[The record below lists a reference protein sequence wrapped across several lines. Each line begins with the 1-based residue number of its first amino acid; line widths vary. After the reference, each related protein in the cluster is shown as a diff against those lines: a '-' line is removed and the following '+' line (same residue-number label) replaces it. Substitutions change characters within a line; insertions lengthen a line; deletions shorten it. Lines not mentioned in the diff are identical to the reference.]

1 MIPGGIHGRPP
12 EGAPGL
18 PIGQPSGMIGE
29 FRTAATPRAFVYR
42 GPDRRQSPT
51 PRISRYSLWGGR
63 RQGPRRIEEREGS
76 FVDVYG
82 RRLFLMVLWVALMNI
97 GDSFFTLVHLQNG
110 GVELN
115 PVAQFL
121 LTTGRWNF
129 VFVKSILI
137 GLALTVLAIHKN
149 FSLARIGLWT
159 AAGTYTCLVGYHLL
173 LFRVE

>member
-1 MIPGGIHGRPP
+1 M
-12 EGAPGL
+12 
-18 PIGQPSGMIGE
+18 
-29 FRTAATPRAFVYR
+29 F
-42 GPDRRQSPT
+42 
-51 PRISRYSLWGGR
+51 GGR
-63 RQGPRRIEEREGS
+63 RRKARREHENENA
-76 FVDVYG
+76 FVDQYSP
-82 RRLFLMVLWVALMNI
+82 RLFAVMFWIALMNL

-115 PVAQFL
+115 PVAKML

-137 GLALTVLAIHKN
+137 GLALVVLAIHKN

-159 AAGTYTCLVGYHLL
+159 AAGTYTCLVAYHLL